1 MPNNSLLPKYLLR
14 LNIMKTNTLKI
25 ALRTCCA
32 IAYLSPLVAF
42 ADCADPEAACTEA
55 GGFFS
60 KDGTCSKPIPS
71 CPTPTDTTNS
81 GSTNNQGGSTTGKT
95 ETIPIPCSEGS
106 LSNCVLPILSVFS
119 LNSKSGAPSTAA
131 TSFKGGIAV
140 STNGQLAPYAIDN
153 QSLNQG
159 DTIVVSGTIT
169 PLAAHLGKTA
179 DILVVG
185 LYKAKVDSTVDNCD
199 PAGGEYYMNTA
210 DSTFTDNYCNW
221 INGGISTTCNTQDRT
236 TRSARQPSE
245 YWQRWNGHLTTE
257 LKPYQ
262 QAILTDPLDL
272 PILYKDKLNHA
283 GHVCINFG
291 YRLTDGTIVFN
302 GEPIKYQVK

>member
-1 MPNNSLLPKYLLR
+1 MGEIFMKAKRSITPLYYCMATLLFPSFAYAGCSDGD
-14 LNIMKTNTLKI
+14 LKQCTTQQ
-25 ALRTCCA
+25 TCEEQKGTWASGQC
-32 IAYLSPLVAF
+32 S
-42 ADCADPEAACTEA
+42 
-55 GGFFS
+55 
-60 KDGTCSKPIPS
+60 DG
-71 CPTPTDTTNS
+71 
-81 GSTNNQGGSTTGKT
+81 
-95 ETIPIPCSEGS
+95 IPIVSVPEQSCSEGS
-106 LSNCVLPILSVFS
+106 LSNCTLPPLTSVFS
-119 LNSKSGAPSTAA
+119 LNSTSGAPSTAA

>member
-1 MPNNSLLPKYLLR
+1 MMTTK
-14 LNIMKTNTLKI
+14 TLKI
-25 ALRTCCA
+25 ALRTCCV
-32 IAYLSPLVAF
+32 IAYLSPLMAF
-42 ADCADPEAACTEA
+42 AVTEEECTKA
-55 GGFFS
+55 GGS
-60 KDGTCSKPIPS
+60 LNKDGTCSAGEITN
-71 CPTPTDTTNS
+71 PTP
-81 GSTNNQGGSTTGKT
+81 
-95 ETIPIPCSEGS
+95 CSAGS
-106 LSNCVLPILSVFS
+106 LSNCTLPPLTSVFS
-119 LNSKSGAPSTAA
+119 LNSTSGAPSTAA

-210 DSTFTDNYCNW
+210 DSTYADNYCNW
-221 INGGISTTCNTQDRT
+221 INGGISTTCNNTQDRT